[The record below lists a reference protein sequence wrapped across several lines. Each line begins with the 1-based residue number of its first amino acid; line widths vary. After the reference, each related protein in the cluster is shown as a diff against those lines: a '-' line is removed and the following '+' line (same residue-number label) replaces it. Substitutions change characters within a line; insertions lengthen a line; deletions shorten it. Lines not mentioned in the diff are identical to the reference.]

1 MKRKLAKLTP
11 PLPFVSALLL
21 LLTAAFP
28 LHGGVTGSI
37 AGYVIDAQSKKA
49 LAGVHIIVE
58 DTELTGV
65 TDKKGYYIINNIPAG
80 IYSLRTQMIG
90 YAPIRM
96 NEVVVKTD
104 LTTRIDFELKLT
116 AFLLDPE
123 PQVVVTAK
131 RFSVAQEAQSRSF
144 YLDHQRITQKLPV
157 DQYLDTFKFLPGIY
171 GSHFRGGRSR
181 DITFLLDGIPIISP
195 LTRGVAI
202 NIPISAISEILVHT
216 GGFSSEYGNAVAG
229 VVNIISR
236 RGRNNFLA
244 TGRTYTDDIGLNQV
258 ATDHTRRYEIGFGGP
273 MAISFGG
280 PVVEMN
286 YFIAADIGVTSP
298 QQNLLEPFFRDFKK
312 INFNLLGVYDVRLSR
327 NTRLSLQGI
336 YNQWRWRGVD
346 TSLPFE
352 PSAVPLRKNKRSRI
366 TLRFT
371 HTLSP
376 SMFYYISAGYSKFSD
391 SILGERATDY
401 PPVIQSDQLA
411 PAKALQLELAPW
423 WQKSEEAILYIDASV
438 LKQLTSRLQFKGGVQ
453 GEYYDLKLDALRY
466 IPQPNKRNKTVYH
479 SRFAS
484 SFHRFPRYIAGFF
497 EFNYESSRLRAKL
510 GGRVDYV
517 NANAP
522 GPERPIQDSL
532 EVRDRAAGK
541 YTFSPRLSV
550 ALSLNR
556 YSQISLNYGHSVQ
569 IAPFYY
575 YYAGENTTAEDA
587 PLWPLKGSTEL
598 KPTMSRHLEFSF
610 LRSISETSSISVT
623 SFWRKYADLIDTNY
637 FPFNVYTTSAKQVA
651 TFYQNQATS
660 RARGVEIE
668 LRHALSDRARF
679 RLVYTYMQAQGTSN
693 MPEEEYFQ
701 FVNFGFVPTAFD
713 RPLNWDQRHSFI
725 LETTLRIWSHFEITA
740 INRTYS
746 PREWLKSTLSVQ
758 EYQKLPWRNLLDI
771 RLNYSIRARG
781 FAFRPFFEI
790 RNALDTRSSE
800 ELDHFYLIDNQPL
813 QPFEDLFG
821 RRIRLGIQIN

>member
-1 MKRKLAKLTP
+1 M
-11 PLPFVSALLL
+11 
-21 LLTAAFP
+21 
-28 LHGGVTGSI
+28 
-37 AGYVIDAQSKKA
+37 
-49 LAGVHIIVE
+49 
-58 DTELTGV
+58 
-65 TDKKGYYIINNIPAG
+65 
-80 IYSLRTQMIG
+80 
-90 YAPIRM
+90 
-96 NEVVVKTD
+96 
-104 LTTRIDFELKLT
+104 
-116 AFLLDPE
+116 
-123 PQVVVTAK
+123 
-131 RFSVAQEAQSRSF
+131 
-144 YLDHQRITQKLPV
+144 
-157 DQYLDTFKFLPGIY
+157 
-171 GSHFRGGRSR
+171 
-181 DITFLLDGIPIISP
+181 
-195 LTRGVAI
+195 
-202 NIPISAISEILVHT
+202 
-216 GGFSSEYGNAVAG
+216 
-229 VVNIISR
+229 
-236 RGRNNFLA
+236 
-244 TGRTYTDDIGLNQV
+244 
-258 ATDHTRRYEIGFGGP
+258 
-273 MAISFGG
+273 
-280 PVVEMN
+280 
-286 YFIAADIGVTSP
+286 
-298 QQNLLEPFFRDFKK
+298 
-312 INFNLLGVYDVRLSR
+312 
-327 NTRLSLQGI
+327 
-336 YNQWRWRGVD
+336 
-346 TSLPFE
+346 
-352 PSAVPLRKNKRSRI
+352 
-366 TLRFT
+366 
-371 HTLSP
+371 
-376 SMFYYISAGYSKFSD
+376 
-391 SILGERATDY
+391 
-401 PPVIQSDQLA
+401 
-411 PAKALQLELAPW
+411 
-423 WQKSEEAILYIDASV
+423 YIDASV